1 MTTTTSTTISKQ
13 ARYDVVKKFTSEY
26 RRGMGMSKEIVMD
39 NLTWE
44 EANIQK
50 DMMNMYHLDDTV
62 ACFYIESS
70 R

>member
-1 MTTTTSTTISKQ
+1 MTTTTCTTISKQ

-26 RRGMGMSKEIVMD
+26 RRGMGMSKEIVMY

-62 ACFYIESS
+62 ACFYIETSM
-70 R
+70 